1 MKGINAMM
9 KCVAAHKLKKSAAAA
24 VGMASLFPFLR
35 G

>member
-1 MKGINAMM
+1 MRGKDKMLNR
-9 KCVAAHKLKKSAAAA
+9 VAAHKLKKSAAAA